1 MKRKYIR
8 LEVTDSTNNYAK
20 QMPIDITA
28 TEEMTIITARV
39 PQGNMHGAHV
49 AHILERAV
57 VARCGILFGQF
68 K

>member
-28 TEEMTIITARV
+28 TEEMTIITAQYQESGRG
-39 PQGNMHGAHV
+39 QGTNHWESEAGKN
-49 AHILERAV
+49 L
-57 VARCGILFGQF
+57 LFSV
-68 K
+68 